1 MRRILLRTFL
11 LFAVFGFAL
20 GANAQDPPAETPDD
34 TAAITAAIQSYVA
47 AFNAKDVAKLANH
60 WSPEGV
66 YTSRISGEQVVG
78 HDALIKE
85 FTATFE
91 GESVPKLA
99 VATESIAFV
108 SPNVAVERG
117 IATVTHADDDVSE
130 TSYSVVY
137 VKRDGAWLIDRVSEE
152 EIAVEVSNF
161 DKLQGLDW
169 LIGEWTDTEDDIN
182 LDMKFSW
189 TSNKNFIAR
198 KYSVANEESIESSGM
213 QIIGWDSVNQ
223 QICSWLF
230 DSDGGF
236 VKGVWTE
243 NDNQWSVQSVATL
256 PNGTQ
261 GSYTIIIRPMDDG
274 NYAWKKIN
282 QIVDGELL
290 PNIEEIV
297 IERK

>member
-11 LFAVFGFAL
+11 LFTVCGFAL
-20 GANAQDPPAETPDD
+20 GANAQDAPAESPDD

-47 AFNAKDVAKLANH
+47 AFNAKDVAKLAKH

-66 YTSRISGEQVVG
+66 YTSRISGEQIVG
-78 HDALIKE
+78 HDALLKE
-85 FTATFE
+85 FSAIFE

-99 VATESIAFV
+99 VVTESIAFV

-117 IATVTHADDDVSE
+117 IATVTHAEDDVSE

-152 EIAVEVSNF
+152 EIAVEFSNY

-182 LDMKFSW
+182 VDTKFSW
-189 TSNKNFIAR
+189 TSNNNFIAR
-198 KYSVANEESIESSGM
+198 KYSVVNEEAIESSGL
-213 QIIGWDSVNQ
+213 QLIGWDPVKK
-223 QICSWLF
+223 QICSWMF

-243 NDNQWSVQSVATL
+243 NDSQWTVQSVATL
-256 PNGTQ
+256 ADGTQ
-261 GSYTIIIRPMDDG
+261 GSYTTIMRPLDD
-274 NYAWKKIN
+274 NRLAWKKIN
-282 QIVDGELL
+282 RIIDGELL